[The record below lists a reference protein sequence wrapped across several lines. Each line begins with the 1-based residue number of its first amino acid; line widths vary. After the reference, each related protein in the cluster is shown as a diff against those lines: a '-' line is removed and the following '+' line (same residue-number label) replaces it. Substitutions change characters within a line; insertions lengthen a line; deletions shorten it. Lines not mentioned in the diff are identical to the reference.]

1 MSIPKGGNP
10 SQIFR
15 DIHQENASMGEL
27 NHDTNHKWHSK
38 AQKTE
43 GKHQKNPTQKGGTP
57 LKIFTEIKI
66 IRIPLMQ
73 TCTHTPMARFAS
85 LEAQEKEETE

>member
-1 MSIPKGGNP
+1 MP
-10 SQIFR
+10 SPR
-15 DIHQENASMGEL
+15 DFWKVNDTAKRKKLKEN
-27 NHDTNHKWHSK
+27 TK
-38 AQKTE
+38 KT
-43 GKHQKNPTQKGGTP
+43 PTQKGGTP